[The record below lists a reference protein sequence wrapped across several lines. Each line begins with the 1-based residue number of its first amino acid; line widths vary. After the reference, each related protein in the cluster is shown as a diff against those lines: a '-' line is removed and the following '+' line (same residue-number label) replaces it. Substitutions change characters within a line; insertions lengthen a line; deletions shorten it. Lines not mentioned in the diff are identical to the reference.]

1 MAERTV
7 PGTDGLIWYS
17 TPRATVGLV
26 VRASVVVDCAPYARR
41 WALGRDAR
49 QLWDAA
55 ERKGIDLAWLPQIHP
70 HAAGKQPSDP

>member
-1 MAERTV
+1 M
-7 PGTDGLIWYS
+7 PGPDGLIWYS

-26 VRASVVVDCAPYARR
+26 VRAAVVVDCAPYARR

-55 ERKGIDLAWLPQIHP
+55 KRRGIDLAWLPEMHP
-70 HAAGKQPSDP
+70 PVSDGTASRGPATS